1 MIMVSRGKFQAFY
14 KKWIHF
20 DLNQVRIILFD
31 VEAIL
36 TIVADTPEARNRSRA
51 PYKIRVYRLPVCPLK
66 MDFMRTIPICTDTR
80 ANGLNGTTQPYAFLR

>member
-1 MIMVSRGKFQAFY
+1 MIMVSRGKFQASN
-14 KKWIHF
+14 KKWTPF

-51 PYKIRVYRLPVCPLK
+51 PDKIRVRRFTGCR
-66 MDFMRTIPICTDTR
+66 FAR
-80 ANGLNGTTQPYAFLR
+80 